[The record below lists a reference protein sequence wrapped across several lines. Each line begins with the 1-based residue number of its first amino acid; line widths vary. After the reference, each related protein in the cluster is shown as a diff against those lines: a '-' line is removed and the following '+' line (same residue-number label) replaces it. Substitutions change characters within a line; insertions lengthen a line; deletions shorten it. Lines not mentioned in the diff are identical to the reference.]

1 MAMYNKNDLIHD
13 IEDFMNDSRKAAAS
27 LPIFSTW
34 NMGISA
40 TFLLVAM
47 YWAVMYRITWSLDY
61 AFLSTS
67 TTLIAAML
75 SSYDL
80 IARRKHFRRA
90 SDKLPIFDIG
100 VLVVSLIG
108 FSLLY
113 TRTMAI

>member
-1 MAMYNKNDLIHD
+1 MYNQDDLLHD
-13 IEDFMNDSRKAAAS
+13 IEDFINDSRKAAAS
-27 LPIFSTW
+27 LPIFNSW

-61 AFLSTS
+61 AFLST
-67 TTLIAAML
+67 TTIFIAAL
-75 SSYDL
+75 LASFDL
-80 IARRKHFRRA
+80 FSRRKHFRRE
-90 SDKLPIFDIG
+90 SDKLPIVDIG
-100 VLVVSLIG
+100 IAAVSLIG

>member
-1 MAMYNKNDLIHD
+1 MYNQTDLIHN
-13 IEDFMNDSRKAAAS
+13 IEEFMKDSRKAAAS
-27 LPIFSTW
+27 LPIFNTW

-67 TTLIAAML
+67 TTFIAAIL
-75 SSYDL
+75 SSFDL
-80 IARRKHFRRA
+80 FSRRKHFRRE
-90 SDKLPIFDIG
+90 SDRLPIFDIG
-100 VLVVSLIG
+100 VVLVSLIG

>member
-1 MAMYNKNDLIHD
+1 MFNQDEIIHD
-13 IEDFMNDSRKAAAS
+13 IEDFMNDSRKAVAS

-67 TTLIAAML
+67 TTLIAALL
-75 SSYDL
+75 SSFDL
-80 IARRKHFRRA
+80 ISRRKHFRRET
-90 SDKLPIFDIG
+90 DKLPIFDIS
-100 VLVVSLIG
+100 VAVISLIC

-113 TRTMAI
+113 TRTMSI